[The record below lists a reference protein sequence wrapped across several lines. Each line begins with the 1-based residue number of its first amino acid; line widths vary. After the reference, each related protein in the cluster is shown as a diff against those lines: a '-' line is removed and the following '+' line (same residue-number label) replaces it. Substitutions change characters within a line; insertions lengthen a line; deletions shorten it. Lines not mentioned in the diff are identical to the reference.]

1 MSRAFFILLCA
12 VMLVGCAAGTSI
24 RGYPS
29 TPTPSPKRSSE
40 TPYLPPTMIYQLE
53 GIGEATASYSTRDGI
68 TSETYTLS
76 GDTLDVWIGS
86 PTEVGT
92 LILNVLS
99 LEGYNVTCRILV
111 GDDVIAEDSGQVA
124 SCQPS

>member
-1 MSRAFFILLCA
+1 
-12 VMLVGCAAGTSI
+12 VGCAVGTSTG
-24 RGYPS
+24 GYPS
-29 TPTPSPKRSSE
+29 TPTPSLRRSSE
-40 TPYLPPTMIYQLE
+40 TPYVPPAVIYQLD
-53 GIGEATASYSTRDGI
+53 GVGEVTVSYSTRDGF

-86 PTEVGT
+86 PAEVGT
-92 LILNVLS
+92 FILNVLS
-99 LEGYNVTCRILV
+99 LEGYIVTCRILV